1 MGIPEVD
8 RLRRAREARDL
19 ARRFAASAERHDREA
34 SFPHENFALLR
45 AAGWPALSVPAAAG
59 GWGAGLADAV
69 SLLQLLA
76 QGCGST
82 ALAFAMHVQTL
93 GTAAGRGWSAGAHE
107 ALCRDVVARAA
118 WVNSCASEPELGSPS
133 RGGLPRTLAVPAPGG
148 WRIDG
153 RKTFASLAPV
163 LDWVIVPAAL
173 QGEEAG
179 IGRFLV
185 PAAAL
190 TVVET
195 WDAMGMRATGSH
207 DLVLEGV
214 TVPEQALLYRETARA
229 PGPLEARAGA
239 WFTLCF
245 SAVYLGVADAAVDE
259 AARYALRRVPTALG
273 RPIAQVEAVQ
283 RQVGE
288 ADLLLRAARSQL
300 QGLAA
305 SWDRADEGERA
316 GLGPEIVALKLH
328 LAEAVVAAVD
338 LSARVMGGASLQRGR
353 MERSLRDVRAVLHH
367 PPATDQGLALLGRL
381 RLAAVEAEAT

>member
-1 MGIPEVD
+1 MPEQE
-8 RLRRAREARDL
+8 RLRRACEARDL
-19 ARRFAASAERHDREA
+19 ARHFAASAERHDREA
-34 SFPHENFALLR
+34 SFPHENFAQLR
-45 AAGWPALSVPAAAG
+45 AAGWPSLAVSAAAG

-69 SLLQLLA
+69 SLLERLA
-76 QGCGST
+76 GGCGST

-93 GTAAGRGWSAGAHE
+93 GTTAGREVSRGAFAE
-107 ALCRDVVARAA
+107 LCRRVVDEGA

-133 RGGLPRTLAVPAPGG
+133 RGGLPRTVARPVPGG

-173 QGEEAG
+173 QGEEDG

-207 DLVLEGV
+207 DLVIEGV
-214 TVPEQALLYRETARA
+214 TVPAGALLYRETARA

-259 AARYALRRVPTALG
+259 AARHALRRVPTALG

-283 RQVGE
+283 RQLGE

-300 QGLAA
+300 QRLAA
-305 SWDRADEGERA
+305 SWDQAQDGERA

-338 LSARVMGGASLQRGR
+338 LAARVMGGASLQRGR
-353 MERSLRDVRAVLHH
+353 MERCLRDVRAVLHH
-367 PPATDQGLALLGRL
+367 PPAADQGQALLGRL
-381 RLAAVEAEAT
+381 RLAAVEAEEA